1 MHLKILFSTSKEMIY
16 SHMNQSTA
24 NLCSK
29 SLKAEKILG
38 LQNTRAEIFSLKL
51 EREAFSLWNVMK
63 CFRCNCK
70 QLNLKLICAI
80 VLDIT
85 CQGVIVSG
93 HVLISC
99 AHISYSVNKIAS
111 ALRCVRSADQNM
123 AANNRPL
130 IFVNFFILKV

>member
-1 MHLKILFSTSKEMIY
+1 
-16 SHMNQSTA
+16 MNQSTA

-29 SLKAEKILG
+29 SLKAEKTLG

-51 EREAFSLWNVMK
+51 DREASLLNVMK

-85 CQGVIVSG
+85 CY
-93 HVLISC
+93 LIW
-99 AHISYSVNKIAS
+99 NKI
-111 ALRCVRSADQNM
+111 CFEYVHIM
-123 AANNRPL
+123 
-130 IFVNFFILKV
+130 K